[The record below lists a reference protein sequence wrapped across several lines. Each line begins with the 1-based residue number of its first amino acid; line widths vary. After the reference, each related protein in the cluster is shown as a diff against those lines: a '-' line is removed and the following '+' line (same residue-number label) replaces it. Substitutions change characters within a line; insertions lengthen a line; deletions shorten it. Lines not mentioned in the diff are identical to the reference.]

1 MISSHARSR
10 KPTTTTF
17 SRSSPRIG
25 RRAGMPHTPTSS
37 PHSIFSQMATQKM
50 LSPARNVP
58 FVCAHSKR
66 RSSRCSRAPIRR
78 SAAMLTHYSC
88 RATPTGSP
96 IRQSRWMTIRMKR
109 SRRRHLT
116 DCPSS
121 CLILRSCRS
130 PHARPMIQRQAS
142 PRRTGFLPAS
152 FSPHPKATTVP
163 TMSVSTQSKDSRA
176 IRHGS

>member
-1 MISSHARSR
+1 MISSRARSR
-10 KPTTTTF
+10 RPTTTTF

-25 RRAGMPHTPTSS
+25 RRAGMQHTPTSLQR
-37 PHSIFSQMATQKM
+37 SISSQMATQKM
-50 LSPARNVP
+50 LPYVRNAPFACAR
-58 FVCAHSKR
+58 SKR
-66 RSSRCSRAPIRR
+66 RSSRCSRAPTRR
-78 SAAMLTHYSC
+78 SAAMLTHSSC

-116 DCPSS
+116 VCPSS

-130 PHARPMIQRQAS
+130 PHARPMIQRRAS

-163 TMSVSTQSKDSRA
+163 TMSVSTRSRDSRA